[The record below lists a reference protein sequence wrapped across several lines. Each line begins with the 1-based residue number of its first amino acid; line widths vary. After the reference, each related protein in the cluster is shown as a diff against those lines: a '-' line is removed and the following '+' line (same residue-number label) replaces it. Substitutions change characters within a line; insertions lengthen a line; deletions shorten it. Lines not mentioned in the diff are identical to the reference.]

1 MSSTVRTAPRNIGTQ
16 FENID
21 LESASEGGTMTKGLW
36 LKKSVKKYFG
46 IPVQVS
52 DPLLNVAKWI
62 AYVTEVS
69 VEMLVIF
76 TK

>member
-1 MSSTVRTAPRNIGTQ
+1 
-16 FENID
+16 
-21 LESASEGGTMTKGLW
+21 MTKGLW

-69 VEMLVIF
+69 VEMLLIF